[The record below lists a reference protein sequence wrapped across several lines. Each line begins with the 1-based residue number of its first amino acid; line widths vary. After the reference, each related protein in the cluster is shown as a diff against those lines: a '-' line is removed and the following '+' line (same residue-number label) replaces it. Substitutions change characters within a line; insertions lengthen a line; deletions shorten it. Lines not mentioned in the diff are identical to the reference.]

1 MTNEEWDKTEFMLNE
16 VDKDINKYN
25 PKDRAFA
32 KALLLIMQKVR
43 FQIDWDIHR
52 WREVSIDS
60 R

>member
-43 FQIDWDIHR
+43 FQID
-52 WREVSIDS
+52 
-60 R
+60 